1 MKTKSMQH
9 ILLWVCSLLLLF
21 LCLKILPT
29 ESKATSTFFDN
40 NELWVTGTLTYVG
53 SSWGN
58 PTDNLNGET
67 HKIYFSSETE
77 RCLLKTPYLSN
88 ASQNTVYAY
97 LDNNYEC
104 KIPFGGRLEVTQKHY
119 RSDSTKTAT
128 AYYDVTVNDIQT
140 NLLFRPDR
148 NDKYIT
154 YISIGLILF
163 GIITIIKVL
172 RND

>member
-9 ILLWVCSLLLLF
+9 ILLWVYSLLLLF

-29 ESKATSTFFDN
+29 ESKATSTFYEN

-53 SSWGN
+53 SSWGY
-58 PTDNLNGET
+58 PSDNLNGET
-67 HKIYFSSETE
+67 HKIYFSSESE
-77 RCLLKTPYLSN
+77 RCLLKSPYLSN
-88 ASQNTVYAY
+88 ASQNIIYAY
-97 LDNNYEC
+97 LDNNLEC
-104 KIPFGGRLEVTQKHY
+104 KIPFGGRLEVTQEHY
-119 RSDSTKTAT
+119 SSDRNKSAT

-140 NLLFRPDR
+140 NLLYRPER